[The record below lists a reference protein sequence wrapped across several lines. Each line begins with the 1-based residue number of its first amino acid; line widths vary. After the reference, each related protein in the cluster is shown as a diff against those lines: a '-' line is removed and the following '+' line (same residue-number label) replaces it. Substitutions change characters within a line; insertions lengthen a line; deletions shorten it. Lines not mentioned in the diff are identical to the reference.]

1 MVCNKCNHKLPDD
14 SAFCQY
20 CGNKITVAETKNVSV
35 PVTPV
40 KTTKQ
45 NNKERSANE
54 KMSISLA
61 KHSIPCVL
69 IPFFLLV
76 ICLNTKSVSSH
87 TEMLYIIPMII
98 CLVLSAL
105 LIINSKKSTSSV
117 ALINIPWLLSV
128 GAIIPFLAE
137 DIWKDGDY
145 KDAIAVMLI
154 ISALFFIL
162 NIVIQ
167 LYFAITL
174 DIKKY
179 HATASYKIKCYEK
192 ILY

>member
-1 MVCNKCNHKLPDD
+1 MVCNKCNHILPDD
-14 SAFCQY
+14 SMFCQY
-20 CGNKITVAETKNVSV
+20 CGNKITVDETKNVSA

-45 NNKERSANE
+45 NNKKRSANE
-54 KMSISLA
+54 KKISISLV
-61 KHSIPCVL
+61 KHSIPCLL
-69 IPFFLLV
+69 IPFILLV
-76 ICLNTKSVSSH
+76 ICLNTKKASSH
-87 TEMLYIIPMII
+87 TEMLYIIPLII
-98 CLVLSAL
+98 CLVISTL

-117 ALINIPWLLSV
+117 ALINVPWLLSV
-128 GAIIPFLAE
+128 GTIIPFMTE

-167 LYFAITL
+167 LYFAIML
-174 DIKKY
+174 LHRKVY
-179 HATASYKIKCYEK
+179 
-192 ILY
+192 